1 MLIEFSVTNFRS
13 IKDTQVLSMVA
24 SSSKERWEANTFAPH
39 SPSTPRLLHSAMI
52 LGPNASGKSNLVK
65 ALYFMADLVEHSASG
80 KQRGDRLN
88 LQPFRLKAETT
99 QAPSEFEIVFEQS
112 SVRYQYGFAATAE
125 GIREE
130 WLIAFPEGRSQRWFA
145 RTVDPAGEHTEWYFG
160 PAFKGPKKT
169 LSEATR
175 PNALFLSTAVQ
186 LNNQQLQPVFDW
198 FVDRLRAVP
207 AGRDFPTTHFDSYTA
222 TRCRK
227 DTDRKRVLEF
237 LKAADLGIEGL
248 SVEVAKWT
256 AEDLPEGFPDDLAK
270 QLVGKERLEIHS
282 QHHDLDTGES
292 VDFDFGDESDGTR
305 NLFSWAGPWLD
316 VLDRGL
322 VLVIDELD
330 TSLHPILVR
339 FLVNL
344 FHNAE
349 TNPYGAQ
356 LICTTHDVTQLEGE
370 LRRDQ
375 VWFVEK
381 RDQQTR
387 LYPLSD
393 FRPRKEEA
401 VGRGYLRGR
410 YGALPTPQPRRI
422 RVVRLD
428 PEAPRNPKIDP
439 PRNRVIQAR
448 RRRSEASDVE

>member
-1 MLIEFSVTNFRS
+1 MIIEFSVTNFRS

-24 SSSKERWEANTFAPH
+24 SSSKERWEANTFAPN
-39 SPSTPRLLHSAMI
+39 SPSTPRLLHSAMV

-65 ALYFMADLVEHSASG
+65 ALYFVADLVEHSASG
-80 KQRGDRLN
+80 KQRGDRLD
-88 LQPFRLKAETT
+88 LQPFRLTAETA

-145 RTVDPAGEHTEWYFG
+145 RTVDPAGEDTEWYFG

-270 QLVGKERLEIHS
+270 QFVGKERLEVYS
-282 QHHDLDTGES
+282 QHHDLDTGEA

-330 TSLHPILVR
+330 TSLHPTLVR

-344 FHNAE
+344 FHSAE

-381 RDQQTR
+381 RQQQTH

-393 FRPRKEEA
+393 FRPRKHEA
-401 VGRGYLRGR
+401 IGRGYLRGR
-410 YGALPTPQPRRI
+410 YGALPNPQPRRI
-422 RVVRLD
+422 WVARRD
-428 PEAPRNPKIDP
+428 PELPRQAETEPK
-439 PRNRVIQAR
+439 RLHVI
-448 RRRSEASDVE
+448 RSRDIHVN

>member
-24 SSSKERWEANTFAPH
+24 SSSKERWEANTFAPS
-39 SPSTPRLLHSAMI
+39 SPSTPRLLHSAMV

-65 ALYFMADLVEHSASG
+65 GLYFVSDLVEHSASG
-80 KQRGDRLN
+80 KQRGDRLD
-88 LQPFRLKAETT
+88 LQPFRLTSETA
-99 QAPSEFEIVFEQS
+99 QAPSEFEIIFEQS

-145 RTVDPAGEHTEWYFG
+145 RTVDPASEKTEWYFG

-186 LNNQQLQPVFDW
+186 LNSQQLQPVFDW
-198 FVDRLRAVP
+198 FADRLRAVP
-207 AGRDFPTTHFDSYTA
+207 AGRDVPAHFDSYTA

-227 DTDRKRVLEF
+227 EADRKRVLEF

-256 AEDLPEGFPDDLAK
+256 AEDLPEDFPDDLAK
-270 QLVGKERLEIHS
+270 QFVGKERLEVYS
-282 QHHDLDTGES
+282 QHRDLDTGEAL
-292 VDFDFGDESDGTR
+292 DFDLGDESDGTR

-330 TSLHPILVR
+330 ASLHPTLVR
-339 FLVNL
+339 FLVDL
-344 FHNAE
+344 FHNTE

-381 RDQQTR
+381 RQQQTH

-393 FRPRKEEA
+393 FRPRKHEA

-410 YGALPTPQPRRI
+410 YGALPNPQPGRVRI
-422 RVVRLD
+422 ESNVSDNARQRLNRSQNSRVARL
-428 PEAPRNPKIDP
+428 KS
-439 PRNRVIQAR
+439 
-448 RRRSEASDVE
+448 RRSISDEQE

>member
-24 SSSKERWEANTFAPH
+24 SSSKERWEANTFAPN
-39 SPSTPRLLHSAMI
+39 SPSTPRLLHSAMV

-65 ALYFMADLVEHSASG
+65 ALYSVANLVEHSASG
-80 KQRGDRLN
+80 KQRGDRLD
-88 LQPFRLKAETT
+88 LQPFRLAAKAA

-112 SVRYQYGFAATAE
+112 SVRYQYGFSATAE

-145 RTVDPAGEHTEWYFG
+145 RTVDPASEKTDWYFG

-207 AGRDFPTTHFDSYTA
+207 AGRDFPMQFDSYTA

-227 DTDRKRVLEF
+227 EGDRARVLEF

-256 AEDLPEGFPDDLAK
+256 AEDLPEGFPDELAK
-270 QLVGKERLEIHS
+270 QFVGKERLEAYS
-282 QHHDLDTGES
+282 RHHDLDTGEA
-292 VDFDFGDESDGTR
+292 VDFDFDDESDGTR

-330 TSLHPILVR
+330 TSLHPTLVR

-344 FHNAE
+344 FHSTE

-381 RDQQTR
+381 RQQQTH

-393 FRPRKEEA
+393 FRPRKQEA

-410 YGALPTPQPRRI
+410 YGALPSPQPRRI
-422 RVVRLD
+422 RVVRPDLEHPRH
-428 PEAPRNPKIDP
+428 PEKEP
-439 PRNRVIQAR
+439 PRSRVIQAR
-448 RRRSEASDVE
+448 RRRSEASDAE

>member
-13 IKDTQVLSMVA
+13 IKDTQVMSMVA
-24 SSSKERWEANTFAPH
+24 SSGKERWATNTFAPN
-39 SPSTPRLLHSAMI
+39 SASSPRLLHTAMV

-65 ALYFMADLVEHSASG
+65 ALYFASDLVENSASG
-80 KQRGDRLN
+80 KQRGDRLD
-88 LQPFRLKAETT
+88 LQPFQLTAETT

-112 SVRYQYGFAATAE
+112 SVRYQYGFAATPN

-130 WLIAFPEGRSQRWFA
+130 WLIAFPEGRPQRWFA
-145 RTVDPAGEHTEWYFG
+145 RTLDATGEKSDWYFG

-198 FVDRLRAVP
+198 FVDRLRVVP
-207 AGRDFPTTHFDSYTA
+207 AGRDFPAQFDSYTA
-222 TRCRK
+222 MRCRK
-227 DTDRKRVLEF
+227 DADQTRVLDF
-237 LKAADLGIEGL
+237 LQAADLGIEGL
-248 SVEVAKWT
+248 SVEI
-256 AEDLPEGFPDDLAK
+256 AEWSADDLPKELPDDILK
-270 QLVGKERLEIHS
+270 TLVGKKRLEVYS
-282 QHHDLDTGES
+282 QHRDLETGEA
-292 VDFDFGDESDGTR
+292 VVFDFNDESDGTR
-305 NLFSWAGPWLD
+305 NLFSWAGPLLD
-316 VLDRGL
+316 VLDHGL

-330 TSLHPILVR
+330 TSLHPALVR

-344 FHNAE
+344 FHNGE

-356 LICTTHDVTQLEGE
+356 LICTTHDVTQLEAE

-381 RDQQTR
+381 QQQQTH

-393 FRPRKEEA
+393 FHPRKQEA
-401 VGRGYLRGR
+401 IGRGYLHGR
-410 YGALPTPQPRRI
+410 YGALPNPQPRRI
-422 RVVRLD
+422 RIARQAPGHCIPSINRD
-428 PEAPRNPKIDP
+428 SPE
-439 PRNRVIQAR
+439 V
-448 RRRSEASDVE
+448 SDAEF